1 MIQRHVVFVDSTLAG
16 LLAFKTAKDLGCRV
30 TFVEPQDSSFLA
42 ISTKDRDRIAPH
54 LVYVD
59 RHLVVPTVADGR
71 LVDELRKIAE
81 AQPID
86 ALITTSEAAI
96 LPVAQAAQTLGL
108 PTPDAEALQDAV
120 FKDRC
125 RRKLA
130 EAGLRSP
137 RHQVLSEA
145 DLLVDRG
152 RTIHPPLVVKPTRGF
167 GKQFSAVCKTEA
179 ELAAFLATLD
189 AARKQSDPMINLIVN
204 NNYILEEYVTGSLH
218 SSEVIVKDGEVRC
231 FATTTR
237 YRSQHNDL
245 LEMGYSMPSG
255 LERHKLA
262 KLEQYVRDV
271 FECLALDFGLY
282 HVEILYT
289 DEGPCLV
296 EINGRMM
303 GGVGPQ
309 VYQALSD
316 RDAFELLLRLYL
328 AEDVAVDPEALRGS
342 ATVVLVGAK
351 NEGVVPENFMQEELD
366 ALLHRY
372 GISFCTLRLA
382 PGMPLRRFE
391 SNLSALGHV
400 IVHGANPHSS
410 ALKGDEFLRELDAVL
425 GVELAKYIEETSK
438 PPAQALGTSRSPL

>member
-1 MIQRHVVFVDSTLAG
+1 MIERHVVFVDSTLAG

-42 ISTKDRDRIAPH
+42 ISTKDRDRITPH
-54 LVYVD
+54 LVHVD
-59 RHLVVPTVADGR
+59 QHLVLPTVADGR
-71 LVDELRKIAE
+71 LLGALRQIAG
-81 AQPID
+81 AHAID

-108 PTPDAEALQDAV
+108 PAPDAEALQNAV

-125 RRKLA
+125 RQKLA

-137 RHQVLSEA
+137 RHQVLSER
-145 DLLVDRG
+145 DVLLDRA
-152 RTIHPPLVVKPTRGF
+152 RVIHAPLVVKPTRGF

-179 ELAAFLATLD
+179 EFSAFVATLD

-218 SSEVIVKDGEVRC
+218 SAEVIVKDGEVRC

-255 LERHKLA
+255 LEGHKLV

-271 FECLALDFGLY
+271 FKCLALDFGLY
-282 HVEILYT
+282 HVEILYG

-316 RDAFELLLRLYL
+316 RDAFELLLRVYL
-328 AEDVAVDPEALRGS
+328 AEDVAVDPDALRGS
-342 ATVVLVGAK
+342 ATVVLIGAK
-351 NEGVVPENFMQEELD
+351 HEGVVPENFMQEKLD

-372 GISFCTLRLA
+372 GISFCTLKLT
-382 PGMPLRRFE
+382 PGMQLPRFE
-391 SNLSALGHV
+391 SNLSVLGHV
-400 IVHGANPHSS
+400 IVHGADPHSS
-410 ALKGDEFLRELDAVL
+410 ALKGDEFLRELDLVL
-425 GVELAKYIEETSK
+425 GVELAKYIEEPSK
-438 PPAQALGTSRSPL
+438 PPMQALRAS